1 MKKEFSTKKLY
12 YGFPIVIIGYKDDKW
27 KYNVTTNSSSYSLG
41 NIFSLGLVA
50 ESNCAKHIK
59 KYRQF
64 TVNMLYKNQLS
75 EIEMCGYYSG
85 INKLGMADLT
95 YDPAKY
101 IDAPILDD
109 AYLSLECE
117 VKDFVECDG
126 YINIVATI
134 KNRWI
139 EETLL
144 ENDKLKCADME
155 PVFFLGDENKRIYR
169 YLSEEVNNLG
179 DFLESEESECSE

>member
-64 TVNMLYKNQLS
+64 TVNMLYKNQLL

-117 VKDFVECDG
+117 VKYFVECDG